1 MDESTSSSDK
11 RQPIEVN
18 PEQKRATYL
27 KVTNYTTSK
36 DADLSRIPKRKLS
49 VFYRSYDV
57 IAQIVQ
63 EKEKETH
70 DFRRTSSSPS
80 VRIERTQ
87 ENIDSKNDEIDQ
99 QTCLH
104 KRAFVN
110 NYRSLI
116 ESGKFWSSFSPDHLS
131 EKSSSNNA
139 QVSKVVS
146 LSQTAL
152 KLPQVRED
160 TIVDNYATISETSIG
175 KHYKLNNNGNDGLK
189 AADEN
194 VATDSRQT
202 NSSPD
207 LTNVVPSSFVEK
219 KIENCKTSHS
229 TNGTIQF
236 QRGNSP
242 HTHSI
247 CSQATTCTDL
257 VKIKDSEY
265 PRSFVSTSSP
275 GRLGKYTSVDAEM
288 SSHEDSSMGSDSE
301 DDSIERTMHAAMC
314 MHEETKI
321 ERPRSKSISP
331 LSSQPSSSFSMGEP
345 SREPDSRENGR
356 GNEQEETEDL
366 AEFNSKREERQRYF
380 TARRSL
386 SEGDCERYH
395 RTRRRCKCV
404 KEEESLDEQE
414 RLPAFPSFNDTRL
427 QVMGLSCSKDID
439 SVHRENIPENE
450 LERKYIAFSI
460 GVSTDR
466 ITLHRRMALSLRQRD
481 QSERNF
487 MNEIQKIQDDI
498 KGLCPLCTDQ
508 ESIDKVE
515 NVRHRLDMIARSAH
529 RVSCAAE
536 TLGAVYQ
543 EHRISKAIFIADKYL
558 QLLRSRCENLVTDIA
573 EIKQILLK
581 NNIMIEENSGEAGDD
596 LPKIRYRNGLPS
608 NNRTM
613 MTRRR
618 ASIATISR
626 PLSSQD
632 MIKEVSRQR
641 NSVSGRVTLRRPSLC
656 FESQRWENEKL
667 NLTDANSVV
676 ELRDIFEHTESR
688 RNSIEENNNL
698 LRNDQ
703 SNNLNSTI
711 CDIISNIKD
720 KDRLIT
726 KQNSFMESSVTKTVE
741 KQLKSCIRTAEP
753 LRITRNIETWRPIL
767 WFMFIFFLGFYA
779 KQITSTFIT

>member
-189 AADEN
+189 
-194 VATDSRQT
+194 
-202 NSSPD
+202 
-207 LTNVVPSSFVEK
+207 
-219 KIENCKTSHS
+219 
-229 TNGTIQF
+229 
-236 QRGNSP
+236 
-242 HTHSI
+242 
-247 CSQATTCTDL
+247 
-257 VKIKDSEY
+257 
-265 PRSFVSTSSP
+265 
-275 GRLGKYTSVDAEM
+275 
-288 SSHEDSSMGSDSE
+288 
-301 DDSIERTMHAAMC
+301 
-314 MHEETKI
+314 
-321 ERPRSKSISP
+321 
-331 LSSQPSSSFSMGEP
+331 
-345 SREPDSRENGR
+345 
-356 GNEQEETEDL
+356 
-366 AEFNSKREERQRYF
+366 RYF

-573 EIKQILLK
+573 EIK
-581 NNIMIEENSGEAGDD
+581 
-596 LPKIRYRNGLPS
+596 
-608 NNRTM
+608 
-613 MTRRR
+613 
-618 ASIATISR
+618 
-626 PLSSQD
+626 
-632 MIKEVSRQR
+632 
-641 NSVSGRVTLRRPSLC
+641 
-656 FESQRWENEKL
+656 
-667 NLTDANSVV
+667 
-676 ELRDIFEHTESR
+676 
-688 RNSIEENNNL
+688 
-698 LRNDQ
+698 
-703 SNNLNSTI
+703 
-711 CDIISNIKD
+711 
-720 KDRLIT
+720 
-726 KQNSFMESSVTKTVE
+726 
-741 KQLKSCIRTAEP
+741 
-753 LRITRNIETWRPIL
+753 
-767 WFMFIFFLGFYA
+767 
-779 KQITSTFIT
+779 